1 MVWGYKRR
9 RIADRKV
16 ERGMTIKKACLLVSV
31 LVGIGNACSAGR
43 IWDTSTSSLA
53 GGLSQDRNRL
63 HHFEPQLASK
73 NLALRGGAV
82 NVDENLAL
90 RGGAENVKPLN
101 EADATKLKEKTIVFI
116 SAGYEAKKYILDIAN
131 ARGVKTI
138 VFDEPVSWASPSN
151 PNTLDKEGA
160 IHKFFGMDMNR
171 ADEILVPDILEQ
183 LAKYTK
189 ETGGKIDGVCSFV
202 EVIS

>member
-1 MVWGYKRR
+1 VTETEPRR
-9 RIADRKV
+9 RKV
-16 ERGMTIKKACLLVSV
+16 ERGMTIRHACLLVSV
-31 LVGIGNACSAGR
+31 LVGIANASSAGR
-43 IWDTSTSSLA
+43 IRDTSAFSLA
-53 GGLSQDRNRL
+53 SGLSRYGSRVPL
-63 HHFEPQLASK
+63 FEPQLASK
-73 NLALRGGAV
+73 NLALRGGAA

-90 RGGAENVKPLN
+90 RGGAANVKPVN
-101 EADATKLKEKTIVFI
+101 EADAAQLKGKTIVFI

-202 EVIS
+202 EVLS